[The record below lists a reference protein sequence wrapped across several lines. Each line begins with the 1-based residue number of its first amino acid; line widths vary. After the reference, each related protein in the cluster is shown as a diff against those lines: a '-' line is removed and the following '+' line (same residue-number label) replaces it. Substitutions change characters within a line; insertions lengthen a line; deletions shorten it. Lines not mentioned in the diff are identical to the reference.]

1 MNQKGIHKFI
11 GNRQF
16 YRAVLIV
23 AIPLIVQQLI
33 TSFVNMLDN
42 IMVGQTGTLQMSA
55 VSVAN
60 QLCMIFN
67 FD

>member
-1 MNQKGIHKFI
+1 MNQKGIHKYI

-23 AIPLIVQQLI
+23 AVPLIVQQLI

-42 IMVGQTGTLQMSA
+42 IMVGQT
-55 VSVAN
+55 
-60 QLCMIFN
+60 
-67 FD
+67 